1 MHKQNAENRDELILA
16 SAMVYFV
23 LLGSVTVAAAVAAH
37 LH

>member
-1 MHKQNAENRDELILA
+1 MHKHNAENREELVLA

-23 LLGSVTVAAAVAAH
+23 LLGTVTVAAAVAAH